1 MDKKEHFI
9 ATLQACYFGDRNAFN
24 EIVRIYDDMEQ
35 RIDKAV
41 EYINNFSVD
50 KNFSFPLMKRWEE
63 NQVKS
68 CIDYEFNDTL
78 KRNLLNILKGDD
90 INDR

>member
-1 MDKKEHFI
+1 MTNKEHFI

-41 EYINNFSVD
+41 EYIENDLQISILPNNQIINGTEVV
-50 KNFSFPLMKRWEE
+50 KRI
-63 NQVKS
+63 NKV
-68 CIDYEFNDTL
+68 ID
-78 KRNLLNILKGDD
+78 ILKGDD
-90 INDR
+90 TND